1 MNGNE
6 GYWSGGISII
16 SQNFPKSP
24 SILFH
29 ALNSSVSQTSPQGG
43 ENEGASGTASTF
55 QVHQKGAFSHSRLAA
70 TTHQKSPVLPLLFNS
85 LHPALPRPM
94 PSRRHRHN
102 SLKKIKSKS
111 PERTTQL
118 LSETKP
124 RKFCRQER
132 DPLPAQCRRLLPIL
146 KSCCLGARSSEN
158 QTSVTNNH

>member
-1 MNGNE
+1 MSSMVGLVVWHTCYWNG
-6 GYWSGGISII
+6 YCD
-16 SQNFPKSP
+16 FCLL
-24 SILFH
+24 LFTYIYIYDCWH
-29 ALNSSVSQTSPQGG
+29 DRARNARRL
-43 ENEGASGTASTF
+43 F
-55 QVHQKGAFSHSRLAA
+55 QFYLQPLH
-70 TTHQKSPVLPLLFNS
+70 HQKSPVLPLLFNS